1 MRLHRVAEQMSGV
14 YKSLKEKEQSAI
26 TKSENKNDTFQL
38 DDVKNYFQ
46 TIQDTNY
53 FEELELIQAEYPDLA
68 VK

>member
-1 MRLHRVAEQMSGV
+1 VGV
-14 YKSLKEKEQSAI
+14 YKSLKEKAAI

-53 FEELELIQAEYPDLA
+53 FEELELIQVEYPDLA